1 MLKRLEQGR
10 HFDRFR
16 ASAENGYD
24 FHLHP
29 HEIERRSKKTRAFIF
44 YAAQARYGKLHNRCL
59 MATDKAQ
66 SLFRIFK
73 RALWQ

>member
-1 MLKRLEQGR
+1 LSKGAILIASGQVPKMDTTFIYILTKSNADRKRQG
-10 HFDRFR
+10 
-16 ASAENGYD
+16 
-24 FHLHP
+24 HL
-29 HEIERRSKKTRAFIF
+29 FF